1 MEGERDDFAHLMAQA
16 QTGDESALIR
26 LAQLYEPKVRIVA
39 RVLLGPALRPYL
51 DSLDLV
57 QSVHRSLMVGLRDQ
71 GFDVAGPEKMIALA
85 VARVRRKPARHWRHL
100 RRQQRPAAG
109 EDGAL
114 PELLVSLC
122 SPQPDPARQAEFRD
136 AVACLC
142 NELSDLERH
151 ILVLRSHEYTSA
163 EVAERLRL
171 NPGALRSRLS
181 RLRKR
186 LEIRGVLADW
196 L

>member
-1 MEGERDDFAHLMAQA
+1 MEGERDDFADLLARAQA
-16 QTGDESALIR
+16 GDESALTR
-26 LAQLYEPKVRIVA
+26 LAQQYEPKVRIVA

-71 GFDVAGPEKMIALA
+71 RFDLSGPEKMIALA
-85 VARVRRKPARHWRHL
+85 VAMVRRKAARQWRQL

-114 PELLVSLC
+114 PDLLLSLC

-142 NELSDLERH
+142 NDLSDVERQ
-151 ILVLRSHEYTSA
+151 ILVLRSHDYTSA
-163 EVAERLRL
+163 EVAERLQL
-171 NPGALRSRLS
+171 KPGALRSRLS
-181 RLRKR
+181 RLRQR
-186 LEIRGVLADW
+186 LQDRGVLADW
-196 L
+196 I